1 MIGKRTMIAS
11 YRWFIGLVGLMGL
24 GLSNSVAAQEEIVDN
39 LHVNTAQTGDWY
51 SSSGPNPYLGNS
63 EFCNSG
69 CTFTWQ
75 PVLPASGTYAVYA
88 WWTIHTNRSSNVPY
102 VIYHDGPTPTTV
114 PVDQKVLGGRWNLLG
129 TFDFTGGVN
138 GDVTVSSENGQ
149 ASADA
154 IRWVFGGAGPPDDE
168 APSNPTGLSATP
180 ISDTAVSLLW
190 TASSDNVA
198 VAGYYVYQDGNHNA
212 PVATVTATSHTVT
225 GLAPIT
231 SYSFEV
237 SAFDASANESGLS
250 NNANATTQTPLPPP
264 SGEDLLPN
272 LRPAEAFDVQM
283 AANGTQLRFSTR
295 SENLGDGPLE
305 IVGGETGSGV
315 QNVYQ
320 HVYRSDGSS
329 YDGFA
334 GQFVWHPEHAHTHF
348 GDYATYTLQ
357 PYGAPGGSAREGHKT
372 SFCLIDTDLIDGSL
386 PGSPGSPQYTICD
399 TNIQGISVGWG
410 DTYGHYLADQDIDI
424 TGLASGDYELKIE
437 VDPKNRILETDD
449 TDNVSLI
456 YVNLDFNNNVATVI
470 NEPGGPGEPPPSPVV
485 VTGITPNS
493 ATRNSVTNVTI
504 TGSDFAAGMTV
515 TFENGSGPSP
525 TVSNINVVNSTTIT
539 ATVTVKK
546 GGGRRV
552 STWDLRVGNGLKINA
567 FTVNP

>member
-1 MIGKRTMIAS
+1 MKNS
-11 YRWFIGLVGLMGL
+11 NRWSIGLVVLL
-24 GLSNSVAAQEEIVDN
+24 GILLQNNVFAQEEIVDN
-39 LHVNTAQTGDWY
+39 LDANTVRSGTWY
-51 SSSGPNPYLGNS
+51 DSGGPNPYLGNS
-63 EFCNSG
+63 QFSNSNG
-69 CTFTWQ
+69 MFTWQ
-75 PVLPASGTYAVYA
+75 PALPSSGIYAVYA
-88 WWTIHTNRSSNVPY
+88 WWTIHTNRSSNAPY

-114 PVDQKVLGGRWNLLG
+114 PVDQKVNGGRWNLLG
-129 TFDFTGGVN
+129 TFEFTPGTN
-138 GDVTVSSENGQ
+138 GDVTLSSENGQ

-154 IRWVFGGAGPPDDE
+154 IRWVLGGAGPPDETD
-168 APSNPTGLSATP
+168 PSDPTNLSATA
-180 ISDTAVSLLW
+180 IADTAIDLSW
-190 TASSDNVA
+190 SASTDNVA
-198 VAGYYVYQDGNHNA
+198 VAGYHVYQDGNYGT
-212 PVATVTATSHTVT
+212 PVATVANTSHAVT
-225 GLAPIT
+225 NLSPIT

-237 SAFDASANESGLS
+237 TAFDPSDNESGLS
-250 NNANATTQTPLPPP
+250 NVANATTQAPLPPP
-264 SGEDLLPN
+264 SSEDLLPN

-283 AANGTQLRFSTR
+283 AASGTQLRFSTR
-295 SENLGDGPLE
+295 TENLGDGPLE

-437 VDPKNRILETDD
+437 VDPKNRLLETDD

-456 YVNLDFNNNVATVI
+456 YVNLDFTNNVATVI
-470 NEPGGPGEPPPSPVV
+470 DEPGGPGEPPPPPVV
-485 VTGITPNS
+485 VSSITPNS
-493 ATRNSVTNVTI
+493 ATKNSATNVTI
-504 TGSDFAAGMTV
+504 TGSEFVAGMTV
-515 TFENGSGPSP
+515 SLENGSGPSP

-552 STWDLRVGNGLKINA
+552 STWDLRVGTGIKTNA